1 MDPRLT
7 LMAAFLGVVFTT
19 IVVLSIRSS
28 SMRPTFAWL
37 WIGITAFLLSVP
49 VFESFYKW
57 FASAVI
63 GIDDARTVV
72 YVALL
77 GFLLVYSLY
86 MTLKVSM
93 LSDQIQELISHTA
106 ILETRVSRLTEA
118 AAPGPPESGSPEPD
132 GARRAPS

>member
-1 MDPRLT
+1 MDTKLT
-7 LMAAFLGVVFTT
+7 LMAVFLGAVFTS

-37 WIGITAFLLSVP
+37 WLGIAAFLLSVP
-49 VFESFYKW
+49 FFESFYKW
-57 FASAVI
+57 LASEVI

-72 YVALL
+72 YMGLL
-77 GFLLVYSLY
+77 GFLLVYTLY
-86 MTLKVSM
+86 MTLKVSA

-106 ILETRVSRLTEA
+106 ILEVRVSRLTDGTS
-118 AAPGPPESGSPEPD
+118 PGPQQSESSNRD